1 MKAEIKEVLT
11 GSLKPFLMVLAIAVG
26 IILIFFADKEESG
39 AVSQNTAACEL
50 EKYTESL
57 EVRLS
62 EIISEIKGA
71 GKSQVM
77 ITFESSFEK
86 VYANNAKVE
95 ESGAENFE
103 RTDKISEKQIVLAG
117 SGSNGETPILLK
129 EMCPKVK
136 GVAVVCEG
144 ADNSS
149 VERQI
154 KETVASLFGISEN
167 KICVTHGKKNN

>member
-1 MKAEIKEVLT
+1 MKTEIKEILN

-26 IILIFFADKEESG
+26 IIMIFFADKDKEESDV
-39 AVSQNTAACEL
+39 VSQNTAVYEL

-57 EVRLS
+57 EARLS

-95 ESGAENFE
+95 ESGAANFE
-103 RTDKISEKQIVLAG
+103 RTDKVSEKQIVLAG
-117 SGSNGETPILLK
+117 SGSNGETPILIK

-144 ADNSS
+144 VENNS

-167 KICVTHGKKNN
+167 KICVTY